1 MASKL
6 TQSGENAPCGRVTCL
21 IANLNPL
28 TAATSRKLAS
38 RHAAATPICR
48 VRHTLIGLRIEIDF
62 SSSCCGAHRC
72 ADLRQLLLQGYRPQ
86 RTPRLAFRSPETVPG
101 EGSAPCSPTAKNRR
115 CLQAEPF
122 DVHLAASTP
131 LRFVRQAIVHREARL
146 SGLIPCSIRT
156 GGLLRGTAKRPRAA
170 RP

>member
-6 TQSGENAPCGRVTCL
+6 TQSGERVSCGRATCL

-28 TAATSRKLAS
+28 TAATARRSVLWHTAV
-38 RHAAATPICR
+38 TPICR

-62 SSSCCGAHRC
+62 SSSCCGAHWC
-72 ADLRQLLLQGYRPQ
+72 ANLRQPLHGYRPEL
-86 RTPRLAFRSPETVPG
+86 TPRLALRSPEAAPG
-101 EGSAPCSPTAKNRR
+101 EGSASCSPTAMNRR

-122 DVHLAASTP
+122 DVHLASSTP
-131 LRFVRQAIVHREARL
+131 LRFVTQPTVHREARL

-156 GGLLRGTAKRPRAA
+156 GGLLRGKAKRPRAA